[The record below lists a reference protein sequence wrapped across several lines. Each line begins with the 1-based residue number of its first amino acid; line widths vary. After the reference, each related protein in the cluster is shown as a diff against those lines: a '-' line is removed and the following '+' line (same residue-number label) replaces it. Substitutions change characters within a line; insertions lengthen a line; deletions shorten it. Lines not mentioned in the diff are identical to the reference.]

1 MSSMEQHLPM
11 QMSMLSNRTPPGN
24 SSGRLTPS
32 QPLLMEDFLTTSP
45 AHVSGASDRFLPP
58 SQILSA
64 GSHAGAGDESRN
76 RLPQLH
82 RKEQTEQSLQITGK
96 YS

>member
-58 SQILSA
+58 SQM
-64 GSHAGAGDESRN
+64 SHAGAGDESRN

-82 RKEQTEQSLQITGK
+82 RKEETEQSLQITGK